1 MSPETLVMK
10 KRDYSE
16 QRSPT
21 LNTVLMVEGTL
32 SKAGEVLTIGKL
44 KRMFPKQVMH
54 QTLMAVIDYLEYS
67 GKIIVHDDKVLW
79 AFKPQSKLKNI
90 FQIPH
95 HIFHNILHLKFRSL
109 RLQSSITVIGY
120 TFLVSFSI
128 SFFAPLVTAS
138 FIWLMSISVHHPVR
152 YMLRTL
158 FEVFPF
164 RYTFKVDIS
173 M

>member
-1 MSPETLVMK
+1 
-10 KRDYSE
+10 
-16 QRSPT
+16 
-21 LNTVLMVEGTL
+21 MVEGTL

-128 SFFAPLVTAS
+128 NSLYT
-138 FIWLMSISVHHPVR
+138 
-152 YMLRTL
+152 TL
-158 FEVFPF
+158 
-164 RYTFKVDIS
+164 YHLYS
-173 M
+173 A